1 MYKARYYKA
10 DGKKGKARALP
21 DSLFDGV
28 VNEGVMHQAVTTYLA
43 NQRQGTAAAKGRSD
57 VRGGGRKPWRQK
69 GTGRAR
75 AGTIRSPIW
84 VGGGVAFPPIPHSW
98 RKRLPKKVK
107 ALARRSAL
115 NDRAENDRVVLAD
128 LPVMES
134 PKTRDLVSFLGS
146 IAPEGKVLVLT
157 DGTNENLYLSARNL
171 SNVSVV
177 EFGGESVYDVL
188 WAYTVVIERS
198 ALDEKPKAKAKVKAE
213 TAAEAAPEAEAEAPE
228 AEAEVEPAAEAE
240 EEAEEEAP
248 EADEEEAPEAEV
260 EEAAEAEADEAPE
273 AEAVEAPEAEA
284 EVEPAAEAEEEA
296 EEEAPE
302 ADAEEAP
309 EVDTEEDDDA

>member
-1 MYKARYYKA
+1 
-10 DGKKGKARALP
+10 
-21 DSLFDGV
+21 
-28 VNEGVMHQAVTTYLA
+28 
-43 NQRQGTAAAKGRSD
+43 
-57 VRGGGRKPWRQK
+57 
-69 GTGRAR
+69 
-75 AGTIRSPIW
+75 

-248 EADEEEAPEAEV
+248 EADEEEAPEAEA

>member
-228 AEAEVEPAAEAE
+228 A
-240 EEAEEEAP
+240 
-248 EADEEEAPEAEV
+248 DEEEAPEAEA